1 MTKQKKANMI
11 AKDVT
16 EYLSFAHLWYLG
28 IIIVIYIILFILLG
42 RLEAPVSDF
51 LNFSYSSS
59 SIYIIIM
66 GAISSY
72 YFFPMYV
79 QLGVTRKQT
88 FKGNVVGALGGAL
101 TLVILSAII
110 SLLQH
115 LLFRLFNW
123 TITDN
128 QHLIENFI
136 QFSEETPFTSF
147 LLGTSFLSQFSRW
160 VMTLFSFWLTTV
172 LNYAIGWMI
181 GTGFYRASLFG
192 GVGTI
197 LVGIFSLLVSEFF
210 WDNSALVFLPEIRLE
225 GNPLLLW
232 VIAIVLTAA
241 IIAFILWLIR
251 QLTKKMP
258 IKL

>member
-115 LLFRLFNW
+115 LLL
-123 TITDN
+123 
-128 QHLIENFI
+128 
-136 QFSEETPFTSF
+136 
-147 LLGTSFLSQFSRW
+147 
-160 VMTLFSFWLTTV
+160 
-172 LNYAIGWMI
+172 
-181 GTGFYRASLFG
+181 
-192 GVGTI
+192 
-197 LVGIFSLLVSEFF
+197 
-210 WDNSALVFLPEIRLE
+210 
-225 GNPLLLW
+225 
-232 VIAIVLTAA
+232 
-241 IIAFILWLIR
+241 
-251 QLTKKMP
+251 
-258 IKL
+258 